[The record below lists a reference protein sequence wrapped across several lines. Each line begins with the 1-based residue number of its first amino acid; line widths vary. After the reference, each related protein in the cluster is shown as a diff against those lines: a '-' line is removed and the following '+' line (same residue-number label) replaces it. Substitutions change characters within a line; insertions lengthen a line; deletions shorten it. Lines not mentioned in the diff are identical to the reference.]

1 VTNPP
6 DGATYMIDPTLRS
19 DFQALRLRATTTA
32 TWLVDGR
39 RAAEEWPLH
48 AGKHTITAVAQNG
61 QHDSVRITVR

>member
-1 VTNPP
+1 
-6 DGATYMIDPTLRS
+6 LRS